1 MRSIFLIF
9 FLFGFATITLSADEN
24 RSIGDINTSLQT
36 ELLLQENRLKNAIS
50 ELDNNFPNNN
60 IWVKKYNNFL
70 TYKRIQKEIADI
82 EDRIKK
88 TSSKSTIEERENL
101 ALRLET
107 LKRQLEALD
116 EYKENPFSALTTLKT
131 ISEIPKV
138 DNPFAIF
145 NAFTFIK
152 QLQEQKSD
160 YAMHQSQ
167 LKDLIAT
174 LQEKVELEKKLVDIA
189 PTERNKKELE
199 ATKKMLKE
207 FEYGANIIQ
216 NTLSIYQKRADEVIA
231 SLGQDIKE
239 QVTKSLYI
247 IGILVALFLISLLIK
262 LANKKYINDNERLY
276 TANKI
281 VNFINVTLIVLI
293 LLFSYLENVTY
304 LVTLVGFASAGLAIA
319 MKDLFMSILGW
330 LVIVFGGSIH
340 VGDRVKVMKDGT
352 VYVGDVLDIS
362 LLRITIHEDITL
374 TTYMENRRAGRI
386 IFIPNNYIFTTLIS
400 NYSHS
405 GMKTVWDGIDVT
417 ISFDSNHKKA
427 MQISKDIAKKYSK
440 GYTDITRKQL
450 NKLRDKYSLKNTNV
464 EPRIFSFLEENG
476 IKISVWYLTNSF
488 ATLILRSTISGEII
502 TEFLK
507 HEDIKIAYPTTT
519 INIKKGDIA
528 MEHKNMKDNLEK
540 GLF

>member
-167 LKDLIAT
+167 LQDLIAT

-340 VGDRVKVMKDGT
+340 VG
-352 VYVGDVLDIS
+352 
-362 LLRITIHEDITL
+362 
-374 TTYMENRRAGRI
+374 
-386 IFIPNNYIFTTLIS
+386 
-400 NYSHS
+400 
-405 GMKTVWDGIDVT
+405 
-417 ISFDSNHKKA
+417 
-427 MQISKDIAKKYSK
+427 
-440 GYTDITRKQL
+440 
-450 NKLRDKYSLKNTNV
+450 
-464 EPRIFSFLEENG
+464 
-476 IKISVWYLTNSF
+476 
-488 ATLILRSTISGEII
+488 
-502 TEFLK
+502 
-507 HEDIKIAYPTTT
+507 
-519 INIKKGDIA
+519 
-528 MEHKNMKDNLEK
+528 
-540 GLF
+540 

>member
-1 MRSIFLIF
+1 LKHIVLVCFFALSLILNANEDNVTIEDNASIQ
-9 FLFGFATITLSADEN
+9 A
-24 RSIGDINTSLQT
+24 
-36 ELLLQENRLKNAIS
+36 ELLLQENRLKNSIR
-50 ELDNNFPNNN
+50 ELNENFPDGN
-60 IWVKKYNNFL
+60 IWIKKYNNFL
-70 TYKRIQKEIADI
+70 TYERIQNE
-82 EDRIKK
+82 IKK
-88 TSSKSTIEERENL
+88 LEETLSSSSKKKLDDETKETKSL
-101 ALRLET
+101 QLET
-107 LKRQLEALD
+107 LKRQLEALNQ
-116 EYKENPFSALTTLKT
+116 YKDNPFSALTGLKSIT
-131 ISEIPKV
+131 EVPEV
-138 DNPFAIF
+138 DSPFAIF

-160 YAMHQSQ
+160 YAMHQKQ
-167 LKDLIAT
+167 LQNLIQI
-174 LQEKVELEKKLVDIA
+174 LKEKEELEKKLVKLA
-189 PTERNKKELE
+189 PTKQNKQELK
-199 ATKKMLKE
+199 ATQDMLKE
-207 FEYGANIIQ
+207 FEYASNIIQ
-216 NTLSIYQKRADEVIA
+216 NTISIYQKRADEVIA
-231 SLGQDIKE
+231 SLGEDIKE

-247 IGILVALFLISLLIK
+247 IGILAVLFLISLLIK
-262 LANKKYINDNERLY
+262 LGNKKYINDNERLY

-281 VNFINVTLIVLI
+281 VNFINVTLIILI
-293 LLFSYLENVTY
+293 LLFSYIENVTY

-319 MKDLFMSILGW
+319 MKDLFMSVLGW

-340 VGDRVKVMKDGT
+340 VGDRVKVIKDGT
-352 VYVGDVLDIS
+352 IYVGDVLDIS

-417 ISFDSNHKKA
+417 ISFDSNYKKA
-427 MQISKDIAKKYSK
+427 IQISKEISKKYSK

-476 IKISVWYLTNSF
+476 IKISIWYLTNSF
-488 ATLILRSTISGEII
+488 ATLTLRSTISGELIE
-502 TEFLK
+502 EFLK

-519 INIKKGDIA
+519 INIKKNDVA
-528 MEHKNMKDNLEK
+528 MEHKNIKDNLEK

>member
-1 MRSIFLIF
+1 MHQNQIQNLINI
-9 FLFGFATITLSADEN
+9 LEEKE
-24 RSIGDINTSLQT
+24 SLQ
-36 ELLLQENRLKNAIS
+36 R
-50 ELDNNFPNNN
+50 
-60 IWVKKYNNFL
+60 
-70 TYKRIQKEIADI
+70 
-82 EDRIKK
+82 
-88 TSSKSTIEERENL
+88 
-101 ALRLET
+101 
-107 LKRQLEALD
+107 
-116 EYKENPFSALTTLKT
+116 
-131 ISEIPKV
+131 
-138 DNPFAIF
+138 
-145 NAFTFIK
+145 
-152 QLQEQKSD
+152 
-160 YAMHQSQ
+160 
-167 LKDLIAT
+167 
-174 LQEKVELEKKLVDIA
+174 KLVEIA
-189 PTERNKKELE
+189 PTQRNKDALK
-199 ATKKMLKE
+199 ATKDMLKE
-207 FEYGANIIQ
+207 FEYASNIIQ
-216 NTLSIYQKRADEVIA
+216 NTISIYQKRADEVIA
-231 SLGQDIKE
+231 SLGEDIKE

-293 LLFSYLENVTY
+293 LLFSYIENVTY

-319 MKDLFMSILGW
+319 MKDLFMSVLGW

-352 VYVGDVLDIS
+352 VHVGDVLDIS

-417 ISFDSNHKKA
+417 ISFDSNYKKA
-427 MQISKDIAKKYSK
+427 IQISKEITKKYSK

-476 IKISVWYLTNSF
+476 IKISIWYLTNSF
-488 ATLILRSTISGEII
+488 ATLTLRSTISGELIE
-502 TEFLK
+502 EFLK

-519 INIKKGDIA
+519 INIKKNDVA
-528 MEHKNMKDNLEK
+528 MEHKNIKDNLEK
-540 GLF
+540 GLFQNLWLQNQHL